1 MPDYDV
7 AIIGAGPGGYVAA
20 IRATQLG
27 LKTALIEKEQVGGLC
42 LNWGCIPSK
51 ALLHCADLLS
61 SFGDASALGI
71 SFDNLTADLGAA
83 VDHSREIVEKVVGG
97 VQTLLKQ
104 NGVEVIH
111 GTARLTGPNTV
122 VIAPEDRSLEVAN
135 LIVATGAKAR
145 SLPGLAVDGERVLTS
160 REALALREKPQS
172 LIVIGGGPIGVE
184 FAYFYA
190 SYGVEV
196 TILEMAPR
204 LLPLEDDDVG
214 RQLRRSFGAKGITV
228 KTGTTVESVNVGDA
242 GVTVTARTG
251 DDLEELSAERV
262 LVGVGFSPNT
272 DGLGLE
278 SAGVELDRGWIKI
291 DDFGA
296 TNVPSVYAIG
306 DVTGRMLL
314 AHVASH
320 QGVTAVEKI
329 AGLQPQPLN
338 YDQMPRAVYCQPQ
351 VGAVGLTEAQARER
365 GYNVNARRFPL
376 GALGKATAIGAT
388 DGFVK
393 LVVDESTGA
402 ILGCHIVGENATE
415 VLGIG
420 SLALSMEATTEE
432 LSALVLAHP
441 TLSEA
446 VKEASLLAEGK
457 GLHFYSSRRA

>member
-61 SFGDASALGI
+61 AFGDASALGI

-122 VIAPEDRSLEVAN
+122 VIVPEDRSLEVAN

-190 SYGVEV
+190 SYGVDV
-196 TILEMAPR
+196 TILEMARASCPWR
-204 LLPLEDDDVG
+204 
-214 RQLRRSFGAKGITV
+214 
-228 KTGTTVESVNVGDA
+228 TT
-242 GVTVTARTG
+242 T
-251 DDLEELSAERV
+251 
-262 LVGVGFSPNT
+262 
-272 DGLGLE
+272 
-278 SAGVELDRGWIKI
+278 
-291 DDFGA
+291 
-296 TNVPSVYAIG
+296 
-306 DVTGRMLL
+306 
-314 AHVASH
+314 
-320 QGVTAVEKI
+320 
-329 AGLQPQPLN
+329 
-338 YDQMPRAVYCQPQ
+338 
-351 VGAVGLTEAQARER
+351 
-365 GYNVNARRFPL
+365 
-376 GALGKATAIGAT
+376 
-388 DGFVK
+388 
-393 LVVDESTGA
+393 
-402 ILGCHIVGENATE
+402 
-415 VLGIG
+415 
-420 SLALSMEATTEE
+420 
-432 LSALVLAHP
+432 
-441 TLSEA
+441 
-446 VKEASLLAEGK
+446 
-457 GLHFYSSRRA
+457 